1 MHIRLKKSKKKS
13 SFRFS
18 KIIAPFKNE
27 KNHKKVG
34 FIFLLISIYLLIAC
48 ISFLFNWK
56 NDLDK
61 ISGNWTEL
69 LSNSEILVSNS
80 LGKLGALISHWFIFQ
95 GFGIASFIVIALL
108 ILIGLKGIKINTLP
122 IGKTIKHGLTSM
134 VWLSLFFG
142 HFFADNLI
150 LGGGVGYECNIWL
163 NTMLGTIGT
172 KLFLLVSLIVIWFP
186 AIKVN
191 LTFVKDFLLKL
202 KPTPKVQ
209 EEKVEKKEEN
219 IIDTPPKVTVVE
231 EIETP
236 SETDL
241 ITEEKPKKKTDDL
254 DIEVTECE
262 KEETLTEKDIKE
274 KLEELGDYDPTL
286 ELSEY
291 KMPGID
297 LLKDYGDSEIKIDK
311 EEL

>member
-18 KIIAPFKNE
+18 KITAPFKNE

-48 ISFLFNWK
+48 ISFLYNWK

-69 LSNSEILVSNS
+69 LSNTEILVSNS
-80 LGKLGALISHWFIFQ
+80 LGKLGALISHWLIFQ

-122 IGKTIKHGLTSM
+122 IGKSIKHGLTSM

-142 HFFADNLI
+142 HFFTDNLI

-163 NTMLGTIGT
+163 NTMLGTIGP

-186 AIKVN
+186 
-191 LTFVKDFLLKL
+191 
-202 KPTPKVQ
+202 
-209 EEKVEKKEEN
+209 
-219 IIDTPPKVTVVE
+219 
-231 EIETP
+231 
-236 SETDL
+236 
-241 ITEEKPKKKTDDL
+241 
-254 DIEVTECE
+254 
-262 KEETLTEKDIKE
+262 
-274 KLEELGDYDPTL
+274 
-286 ELSEY
+286 
-291 KMPGID
+291 
-297 LLKDYGDSEIKIDK
+297 
-311 EEL
+311 